1 MAEKMAK
8 DMGFEGEQRKHF
20 IDKISDQ
27 LYHKNIDPMKRLAEQ
42 KIKATNP
49 EAEYCS
55 MTAMMFGLIP
65 VQEFTV

>member
-1 MAEKMAK
+1 MAKKMAE
-8 DMGFEGEQRKHF
+8 DMGFTGAEREKY
-20 IDKISDQ
+20 INKISDK
-27 LYHKNIDPMKRLAEQ
+27 LYHKNIDHMKRLAEQ